1 MRYRNVIFDLDG
13 TLTDSGEGIKNS
25 ARFAFE
31 QLGLPVPEDGELR
44 KMVGPPLSVGF
55 STLGI
60 PEVQIDEAVRL
71 YRARYN
77 EGGGKYENRVYDGIG
92 DCLAALK
99 AAGCRLFVGTS
110 KPEPLAREI
119 LSGFQL
125 APYFEYIAG
134 ASWDKSRQ
142 NKDDVLQYL
151 LSVIGGTDGA
161 VMIGDTHYDVLG
173 AHARGLPCI
182 GVTWGYGTREE
193 LLNAGANA
201 LTDTPEELLTYV
213 LQGGTRMNEQA
224 NRDNEALIAFW
235 DQALKLSDEDRAQA
249 GGMGPEDYMMLA
261 PAEKPFL
268 AAQSLGGRSKVLDC
282 GCGIGWAA
290 ITAAKAGCKDVTAVD
305 PAAGAVESAAFLA
318 AVFGVADRVHT
329 ECVPAD
335 WLKTVPESTFDGM
348 ICFNVLD
355 VIPPEVAAEI
365 VREAARVVTKDAVVI
380 FGLNYYMTPER
391 AAEKGEELVDGCRVY
406 QDGVLRLVSRTDAE
420 WEAIF
425 APYFTVDRLEY
436 YAWPGEEEETRRL
449 FFLRRN

>member
-1 MRYRNVIFDLDG
+1 MRYQNVIFDLDG

-25 ARFAFE
+25 AKYAFE
-31 QLGLPVPEDGELR
+31 QLGLPVPEENELR

-55 STLGI
+55 SVLGV
-60 PEVQIDEAVRL
+60 PEAQIDEAVRL

-92 DCLAALK
+92 DCLNALK
-99 AAGCRLFVGTS
+99 TAGLRLFVGTS
-110 KPEPLAREI
+110 KPESLAKEI
-119 LSGFQL
+119 LAGFAL
-125 APYFEYIAG
+125 APYFDCIAG
-134 ASWDKSRQ
+134 ATWDGSRQ
-142 NKDDVLQYL
+142 NKDDVLAYL
-151 LSVIGGTDGA
+151 LTAIGGADGT
-161 VMIGDTHYDVLG
+161 VMVGDTHYDVRG
-173 AHARGLPCI
+173 AHARSLPCV

-193 LLNAGANA
+193 LVDAGADA
-201 LTDTPEELLTYV
+201 LTDTPEELLRYL
-213 LQGGTRMNEQA
+213 LQGGTHMNEQV

-249 GGMGPEDYMMLA
+249 GGIGPEDYMMVA

-268 AAQSLGGRSKVLDC
+268 AAQSLGGRNKVLDY

-305 PAAGAVESAAFLA
+305 PAAGAVASAAFLTEL
-318 AVFGVADRVHT
+318 FGVADRVHT
-329 ECVPAD
+329 ETIPAG
-335 WLKTVPESTFDGM
+335 WLKTVPKNTYDGM
-348 ICFNVLD
+348 ISINVLD
-355 VIPPEVAAEI
+355 VVPPETAAEI